1 MDEHPAGAGVGL
13 SERLTTTSGASVR
26 MVSLE
31 FVLRPSVVRHGRSE
45 NSGHSRLAA
54 GEVVNVRLAAL
65 ASKELTLADAD
76 VTRISLVDYPLPIY
90 DADTAEK
97 SGPPH
102 NAFKLKQLMSAHQG
116 VFIASPEYNA
126 SLTPLIKNTIDW
138 ISAVRERGDPPLAA
152 YQNRVFA
159 LGGASPGRSGA
170 THSLLAL
177 RQVLA
182 VGCGALVLAE
192 QVTVPNAEH
201 AFDDMDELTDARAAN
216 QLKVVVRKLV
226 DTARLMA

>member
-1 MDEHPAGAGVGL
+1 MAVPKILVIPG
-13 SERLTTTSGASVR
+13 
-26 MVSLE
+26 SL
-31 FVLRPSVVRHGRSE
+31 RAKSY
-45 NSGHSRLAA
+45 
-54 GEVVNVRLAAL
+54 NVRLAAL
-65 ASKELTLADAD
+65 ASKELILADAD

-138 ISAVRERGDPPLAA
+138 ISAVRERGEPRLAA

-201 AFDDMDELTDARAAN
+201 AFDEMDELTDARAAD

>member
-1 MDEHPAGAGVGL
+1 MAVPRILVIPG
-13 SERLTTTSGASVR
+13 
-26 MVSLE
+26 SL
-31 FVLRPSVVRHGRSE
+31 RAKSY
-45 NSGHSRLAA
+45 
-54 GEVVNVRLAAL
+54 NVRLVAL
-65 ASKELTLADAD
+65 ASKQLTLADAD

-90 DADTAEK
+90 DADTAEE

-102 NAFKLKQLMSAHQG
+102 NAFRLKQLMSAHQG
-116 VFIASPEYNA
+116 IFIASPEYNA

-138 ISAVRERGDPPLAA
+138 ISVVRERGEPPLAA

-159 LGGASPGRSGA
+159 LGGASPRRSGA
-170 THSLLAL
+170 SHSLLAL

-201 AFDDMDELTDARAAN
+201 AFDDMDELTDAGAAN

-226 DTARLMA
+226 DTARLLA

>member
-1 MDEHPAGAGVGL
+1 MAVPKILVIPG
-13 SERLTTTSGASVR
+13 
-26 MVSLE
+26 SL
-31 FVLRPSVVRHGRSE
+31 RAKSY
-45 NSGHSRLAA
+45 
-54 GEVVNVRLAAL
+54 NVRLAAL
-65 ASKELTLADAD
+65 ASKQLTLADAD

-90 DADTAEK
+90 DADTAEE

-116 VFIASPEYNA
+116 IFIASPEYNA

-138 ISAVRERGDPPLAA
+138 ISVVRERGEPPLAA

-159 LGGASPGRSGA
+159 LGGASPRRSGA
-170 THSLLAL
+170 SHSLLAL

-201 AFDDMDELTDARAAN
+201 AFDDMDELTDMGAAN

-226 DTARLMA
+226 DTARLLA

>member
-1 MDEHPAGAGVGL
+1 MAVPKILVIPG
-13 SERLTTTSGASVR
+13 
-26 MVSLE
+26 SL
-31 FVLRPSVVRHGRSE
+31 RAKSY
-45 NSGHSRLAA
+45 
-54 GEVVNVRLAAL
+54 NVRLAAL

-126 SLTPLIKNTIDW
+126 SLTPLVKNTIDW

-182 VGCGALVLAE
+182 VGCHALVLAE

>member
-1 MDEHPAGAGVGL
+1 
-13 SERLTTTSGASVR
+13 
-26 MVSLE
+26 MVSLQS
-31 FVLRPSVVRHGRSE
+31 VHPSSVMAVPKILVIPGSLRAKSY
-45 NSGHSRLAA
+45 
-54 GEVVNVRLAAL
+54 NVRLAAL